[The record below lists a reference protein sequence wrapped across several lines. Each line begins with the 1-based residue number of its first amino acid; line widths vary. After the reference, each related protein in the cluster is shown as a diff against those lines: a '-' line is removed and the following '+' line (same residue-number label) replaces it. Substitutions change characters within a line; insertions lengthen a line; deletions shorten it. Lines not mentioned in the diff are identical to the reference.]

1 MSFLTDRYK
10 ADFFSKTFTQSNGIS
25 YTQTN
30 SVEQFENSTTFKKF
44 ATVVPRLNGE
54 IRTIIIDF
62 KYIYSGKEKNEIT
75 VQARDSNGGILSENK
90 AASGQGWIS
99 LDEIPSFSA
108 FEKIELYFKNKYD
121 ISGKYT
127 TAVPE
132 SITLHYCVQEKP
144 DYFFV
149 KSE

>member
-10 ADFFSKTFTQSNGIS
+10 TDFFSKIFTETKGVHYNE
-25 YTQTN
+25 TH

-54 IRTIIIDF
+54 ITAMTIDL
-62 KYIYSGKEKNEIT
+62 KYLYSGKEQNEIT
-75 VQARDSNGGILSENK
+75 VQIRDSNGRVLTEEKSP
-90 AASGQGWIS
+90 ASSDVFFNEVPI
-99 LDEIPSFSA
+99 FSA
-108 FEKIELYFKNKYD
+108 FEKIELYFKNKYE

-127 TAVPE
+127 TTVPE
-132 SITLHYCVQEKP
+132 SITLHYFVQEKP

>member
-10 ADFFSKTFTQSNGIS
+10 ADFFRKNFTSIKGTS
-25 YTQTN
+25 YDQKN

-54 IRTIIIDF
+54 ILAITIDL
-62 KYIYSGKEKNEIT
+62 KYLYSGKEQNEIT
-75 VQARDSNGGILSENK
+75 VQIRDSNGRVLTEEKSQ
-90 AASGQGWIS
+90 ASS
-99 LDEIPSFSA
+99 DVFFTETPRFSA
-108 FEKIELYFKNKYD
+108 FEKVEFYFKNKYE

-127 TAVPE
+127 TTVPE
-132 SITLHYCVQEKP
+132 SITFHYCVQENP

>member
-10 ADFFSKTFTQSNGIS
+10 ADFFRKTFTISNGIS
-25 YTQTN
+25 YNQTN

-44 ATVVPRLNGE
+44 ATVVPRLNG
-54 IRTIIIDF
+54 TISSITVDL
-62 KYIYSGKEKNEIT
+62 KYLYFGTAKNEIT
-75 VQARDSNGGILSENK
+75 IQIRDSNGGVLTEEK
-90 AASGQGWIS
+90 IS
-99 LDEIPSFSA
+99 AGSSVALNEVPSFSA

-132 SITLHYCVQEKP
+132 SITLNYCVQETP